1 MLANTVAQSTPHNN
15 DGILKNVTIAVPL
28 KYLSNLWR
36 SLEMSLINCK
46 VELKL
51 KRRRYCIFNAAGN
64 DNTNASP
71 NNIIFTLIGTKL
83 YVPVATLSAK
93 AIKKLLKLNSK

>member
-1 MLANTVAQSTPHNN
+1 
-15 DGILKNVTIAVPL
+15 
-28 KYLSNLWR
+28 
-36 SLEMSLINCK
+36 MSLINCK

-51 KRRRYCIFNAAGN
+51 KRRRYCIFDAAGN

-71 NNIIFTLIGTKL
+71 NNIIFTLISTKL
-83 YVPVATLSAK
+83 YVPAATLSAK